1 MKCIFVD
8 KSKNLSNGN
17 VDVDSQLWGSE
28 AILGQCLPLGY
39 HSKIIPNS
47 TKHCDLP
54 GCIFNDTPRPWKRFD
69 ECWHA
74 FHDSCVDGKVTCP
87 ICKLNIRK
95 EISRLASIAKKAV
108 SKPLFASSNQSSE
121 SDVSEQ
127 NPAISETSDIEVNKA
142 IADMESEMLCLSP
155 PSLSVE
161 NTVLVSVIRQGAS
174 RGNHCKICHH
184 VIQGHKGK
192 DTTRLCPMCPDM
204 LCTEKGK

>member
-1 MKCIFVD
+1 M
-8 KSKNLSNGN
+8 
-17 VDVDSQLWGSE
+17 
-28 AILGQCLPLGY
+28 
-39 HSKIIPNS
+39 
-47 TKHCDLP
+47 
-54 GCIFNDTPRPWKRFD
+54 
-69 ECWHA
+69 
-74 FHDSCVDGKVTCP
+74 TCP